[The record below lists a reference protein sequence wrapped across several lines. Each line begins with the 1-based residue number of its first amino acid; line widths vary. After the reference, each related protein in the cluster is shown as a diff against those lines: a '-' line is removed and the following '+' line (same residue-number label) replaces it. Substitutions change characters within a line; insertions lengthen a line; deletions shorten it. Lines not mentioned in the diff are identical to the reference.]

1 MQMFKKSQTNNYGW
15 PTVTPLW
22 PSVTVCDPQWPS
34 VTFCDLLWPSVT
46 HCDPQWPSGTLCVP
60 LWPSVTFCDFCDLLL
75 PPLWPSVTLCDRL
88 WPSLTVCDRLWPSMT
103 LYDRLWPDPLWPGRW
118 CRRRRWGS
126 GCRSAP
132 PPGTCPR
139 PTAQSSPWS
148 GTRAKRN
155 FLDHSENMMG
165 NSLALNLE
173 RHRTIEWNATWTVT
187 EEVTVSH
194 AKREQF
200 RSFKIILKTLEFCSL
215 F

>member
-46 HCDPQWPSGTLCVP
+46 HCDPLY
-60 LWPSVTFCDFCDLLL
+60 DR
-75 PPLWPSVTLCDRL
+75 LWPSVTLCDRL

-118 CRRRRWGS
+118 SRRRRWGS
-126 GCRSAP
+126 GCRSAQ

-148 GTRAKRN
+148 GTRAKRK

-173 RHRTIEWNATWTVT
+173 RHRTIEWYATWTVT

-200 RSFKIILKTLEFCSL
+200 RSFKKILKTLEFCSL

>member
-1 MQMFKKSQTNNYGW
+1 MFDPLGLHCDS
-15 PTVTPLW
+15 TVTLCDRLW
-22 PSVTVCDPQWPS
+22 PSVSFCDP
-34 VTFCDLLWPSVT
+34 LWPTVT
-46 HCDPQWPSGTLCVP
+46 HCDPLWHTVTLSDPMC
-60 LWPSVTFCDFCDLLL
+60 
-75 PPLWPSVTLCDRL
+75 PSVTLCDRL
-88 WPSLTVCDRLWPSMT
+88 WPSVTSVTFCDPLWPSVTLSDPQWASVTLYDPLWPSMT
-103 LYDRLWPDPLWPGRW
+103 LYDPYDRRWPGRW

-126 GCRSAP
+126 GCRSAQ

-148 GTRAKRN
+148 GTRAKRK

-200 RSFKIILKTLEFCSL
+200 RSVKKILKTLEFCSL